1 MINQD
6 LYIEIL
12 ELFDLIKEE
21 EIFIEYKK
29 VEKLT
34 LENKEIVKLINE
46 YNEIVDSCS
55 NISYTPYLEESEQK
69 LTDIQDKLNRNELYQ
84 RYLNLYDKCN
94 KRLSYLSEL
103 MFKDIINVGEVG
115 CCGHHKG

>member
-21 EIFIEYKK
+21 EIFIKYKE
-29 VEKLT
+29 VEKKT
-34 LENKEIVKLINE
+34 LDDKEILNLIKE
-46 YNEIVDSCS
+46 YNNIVDSCN
-55 NISYTPYLEESEQK
+55 NISYSPYLEESEQK
-69 LTDIQDKLNRNELYQ
+69 LNIVQEKLDNNELYQ
-84 RYLNLYDKCN
+84 EYLNLYERCN
-94 KRLSYLSEL
+94 ERLSYLTSL
-103 MFKDIINVGEVG
+103 IFKDVINVGEVD